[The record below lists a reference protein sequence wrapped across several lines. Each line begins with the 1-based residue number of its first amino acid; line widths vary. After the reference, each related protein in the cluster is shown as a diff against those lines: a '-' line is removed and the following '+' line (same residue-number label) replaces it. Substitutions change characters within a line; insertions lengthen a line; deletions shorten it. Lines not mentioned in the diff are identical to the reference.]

1 MKVLAVE
8 TSSAV
13 ISVAVVDE
21 QRLLAEYILN
31 QERNHSM
38 KLMPVVEL
46 VLEDAL
52 LALKDIDVFAVAH
65 GPGSFTGLRIG
76 VATVKGLAQALKR
89 PVVGVPTLDGLAF
102 NLAYVRGLI
111 CPIMD
116 ARRAQVY
123 TSVYRWSGNALER
136 LEEYSAM
143 SVEKLIEVLNKWDE
157 PVHFCGDGI
166 FAYRSVIE
174 ERMRSRAV
182 FAPPTHA
189 LQRASSIAWLALERA
204 LAGDTQNYWE
214 LQPFY
219 LRKSQAEQRFE
230 SRRQDG
236 EAGC

>member
-1 MKVLAVE
+1 MRVLAVE

-13 ISVAVVDE
+13 ISVAIVDE

-31 QERNHSM
+31 QERNHSQ
-38 KLMPVVEL
+38 KLVPAVEQ
-46 VLEDAL
+46 VLEDAS
-52 LALKDIDVFAVAH
+52 LALKDIDVFGVAY

-76 VATVKGLAQALKR
+76 VATVKGLAQALNK
-89 PVVGVPTLDGLAF
+89 PVVGIPTLDGLAF
-102 NLAYVRGLI
+102 NLAGAGGLI

-123 TSVYRWSGNALER
+123 TSVYRWSGDRLER
-136 LEEYSAM
+136 MEDYMAVSI
-143 SVEKLIEVLNKWDE
+143 EKLMEVLNGWNE
-157 PVHFCGDGI
+157 PVYFCGDGI

-174 ERMRSRAV
+174 EKMGGRAM

-189 LQRASSIAWLALERA
+189 MQRASSVAWLALERA

-219 LRKSQAEQRFE
+219 LRKSQAEQRFKKCGKE
-230 SRRQDG
+230 DG
-236 EAGC
+236 R

>member
-21 QRLLAEYILN
+21 HRLLAEYILN
-31 QERNHSM
+31 QERNHSA
-38 KLMPVVEL
+38 KLVPAVER
-46 VLEDAL
+46 VLEDASL
-52 LALKDIDVFAVAH
+52 EPGDIDVFGVAY

-76 VATVKGLAQALKR
+76 VATVKGLAQALDK
-89 PVVGVPTLDGLAF
+89 PVVGVSTLDGLAF
-102 NLAYVRGLI
+102 NLAGTGGLI

-123 TSVYRWSGNALER
+123 TSVYRWSGSGLER
-136 LEEYSAM
+136 LEDYMAM
-143 SVEKLIEVLNKWDE
+143 SVEELMELLNRWDE

-166 FAYRSVIE
+166 YAYGSVIE
-174 ERMRSRAV
+174 EKMGGRAL

-189 LQRASSIAWLALERA
+189 MQRASSIAWLALGEA
-204 LAGDTQNYWE
+204 LAGNTQSYRE

-230 SRRQDG
+230 RCG
-236 EAGC
+236 KEGGC

>member
-1 MKVLAVE
+1 MRVLAVE

-31 QERNHSM
+31 QERNHSQ
-38 KLMPVVEL
+38 KLVPMVER

-52 LALKDIDVFAVAH
+52 LTLEDIDAFAVAH

-76 VATVKGLAQALKR
+76 VATVKGLAQALKK
-89 PVVGVPTLDGLAF
+89 PVVGISTLDGLAF
-102 NLAYVRGLI
+102 NLACVQGLI

-123 TSVYRWSGNALER
+123 TSVYRWAGDGLER
-136 LEEYSAM
+136 LEEYMAVS
-143 SVEKLIEVLNKWDE
+143 IEELMELLDRWDE
-157 PVHFCGDGI
+157 PVYFCGDGI
-166 FAYRSVIE
+166 FAYRSDIE
-174 ERMRSRAV
+174 ERMGGRAT

-189 LQRASSIAWLALERA
+189 MQRASSIAWLALKRA

-230 SRRQDG
+230 KLGKGSG
-236 EAGC
+236 

>member
-1 MKVLAVE
+1 MRVLAVE

-21 QRLLAEYILN
+21 HRLLAEYILN

-38 KLMPVVEL
+38 KLMPIVEE
-46 VLEDAL
+46 VLEESL
-52 LALKDIDVFAVAH
+52 LALNDIDVFAVAH

-76 VATVKGLAQALKR
+76 VATVKGLAQALKK

-102 NLAYVRGLI
+102 NLAYAQGLI

-116 ARRAQVY
+116 ARRTQVY
-123 TSVYRWSGNALER
+123 TSVYRWGENGLKR
-136 LEEYSAM
+136 LEEYLAV
-143 SVEKLIEVLNKWDE
+143 SVEKLVELLSKWDE

-166 FAYRSVIE
+166 FAYRSLIE
-174 ERMRSRAV
+174 ARMGGKAI
-182 FAPPTHA
+182 FALPTHA

-204 LAGDTQNYWE
+204 LAGDTQTYWE

-219 LRKSQAEQRFE
+219 LRKSQAEQRLGK
-230 SRRQDG
+230 RW
-236 EAGC
+236 